1 MKILHVLAQL
11 PSRTGSG
18 VYYSNMVEEFKK
30 YNHEQKAVFGLQD
43 EENWDILGKEEQYPI
58 IF

>member
-18 VYYSNMVEEFKK
+18 VYYSNMIEEFSS
-30 YNHEQKAVFGLQD
+30 YGYEQKAIFGLLNQ
-43 EENWDILGKEEQYPI
+43 LYHC
-58 IF
+58 F